1 MTFSLWDD
9 LQLANE
15 DFFALFHSEGPQSL
29 VSLLSEHNVT
39 SSGRNVSSLVRKKSS
54 VCQLEQAQQRG
65 LTIETRHFNQQ
76 LSPVEMFNLREWL
89 RLTY

>member
-15 DFFALFHSEGPQSL
+15 DFFALFHAEGPQSL

-39 SSGRNVSSLVRKKSS
+39 SSGRNVSSLVSKKSFRMPARAS
-54 VCQLEQAQQRG
+54 TTEVAG
-65 LTIETRHFNQQ
+65 N
-76 LSPVEMFNLREWL
+76 
-89 RLTY
+89 